1 MIPHPI
7 HRVLS
12 TLRNFSVRFLLS
24 GGQACI
30 LYGGT
35 EFSRD
40 ADVVVTRIAS
50 RPWLAEAAQQGERAV
65 EQKLLDEERRIRADD
80 RAYWQPLR
88 EELERMRLSR

>member
-1 MIPHPI
+1 LIPNPI

-12 TLRNFSVRFLLS
+12 TLRNSSVQFLLS

-40 ADVVVTRIAS
+40 AD
-50 RPWLAEAAQQGERAV
+50 
-65 EQKLLDEERRIRADD
+65 
-80 RAYWQPLR
+80 RAYWLPLR
-88 EELERMRLSR
+88 RELERMRHDR